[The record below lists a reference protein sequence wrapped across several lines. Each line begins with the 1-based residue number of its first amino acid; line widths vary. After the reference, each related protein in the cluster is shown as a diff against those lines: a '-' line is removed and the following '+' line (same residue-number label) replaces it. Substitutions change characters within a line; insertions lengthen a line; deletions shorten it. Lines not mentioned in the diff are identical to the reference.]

1 MSHTNTTPNFNLPQF
16 VGTDKPAW
24 LTDINQAFLNV
35 DTAIKTAKDSA
46 DTATGSATTANTSIG
61 TLTNLNTTEKS
72 NLVGAINE
80 INTNVGIA
88 QNTAN
93 GASTTATA
101 TDNRLTAFEKKFNVM
116 HSITTGQIPATGNA
130 NTAVVR
136 LAQDSTSSM
145 FKFYGARYFFS
156 NSVIQYSA
164 VAGMANTYGA
174 DTGLILT
181 TPPTQAYI
189 VENSGMR
196 IQIDNSDT
204 NVRSMAPIHFAVGT
218 NGHIYVNPKG
228 DASNIT
234 IPNGVFEEYIY
245 SPYLYFNTSFGDEPQ
260 E

>member
-46 DTATGSATTANTSIG
+46 ETATGSATTANNSIG

-72 NLVGAINE
+72 TLVGAINE
-80 INTNVGIA
+80 VNTNVGIA

-116 HSITTGQIPATGNA
+116 HSITTSQIPATGNVDT
-130 NTAVVR
+130 NVVK

-145 FKFYGARYFFS
+145 FKFYGSRTFFS

-189 VENSGMR
+189 VENAGIRFQS
-196 IQIDNSDT
+196 DNTDT
-204 NVRSMAPIHFAVGT
+204 NIRTSSQLHFAVGT
-218 NGHIYVNPKG
+218 NGHIYANPKG

-234 IPNGVFEEYIY
+234 IPNGVFERWLYI
-245 SPYLYFNTSFGDEPQ
+245 PCLFFNASFGDEPQ

>member
-46 DTATGSATTANTSIG
+46 ETATGSATTANNSIG

-72 NLVGAINE
+72 TLVGAINE
-80 INTNVGIA
+80 VNTNIGIA

-116 HSITTGQIPATGNA
+116 HSITTGQIPATGNV
-130 NTAVVR
+130 NNAVVK

-164 VAGMANTYGA
+164 IAGMANTYGA

-181 TPPTQAYI
+181 TPPAQAYI
-189 VENSGMR
+189 VENSGTR

-245 SPYLYFNTSFGDEPQ
+245 YPCLYFNTTFGDDPE

>member
-35 DTAIKTAKDSA
+35 DTAIKSAKDSA
-46 DTATGSATTANTSIG
+46 ETATGSATTANTSIG

-80 INTNVGIA
+80 VNTNVGIA

-101 TDNRLTAFEKKFNVM
+101 TDNRLTAFEQKFNVM
-116 HSITTGQIPATGNA
+116 SSITTGQIPATGNVDS
-130 NTAVVR
+130 NVVK

-145 FKFYGARYFFS
+145 FKFYGSRTFFS

-164 VAGMANTYGA
+164 IEGMSGSYGA

-181 TPPTQAYI
+181 TPPAQAYI
-189 VENSGMR
+189 VENAGLRFQS
-196 IQIDNSDT
+196 DNTDT
-204 NVRSMAPIHFAVGT
+204 NIRTSSSMHFAVGT

-228 DASNIT
+228 NSSNVT
-234 IPNGVFEEYIY
+234 IPNGVFERWYY
-245 SPYLYFNTSFGDEPQ
+245 SPYLYFNASFGDNPQ

>member
-1 MSHTNTTPNFNLPQF
+1 MSHTNSTPNYNLPQF
-16 VGTDKPAW
+16 VGTDKPTW
-24 LTDINQAFLNV
+24 LNDVNGAMSAI
-35 DTAIKTAKDSA
+35 DTQMKANADSV
-46 DTATGSATTANTSIG
+46 TTANTTATTAQNAVG
-61 TLTNLNTTEKS
+61 TLANLNTTVKTDTVS
-72 NLVGAINE
+72 AINE
-80 INTNVGIA
+80 VNTNVGIA

-164 VAGMANTYGA
+164 VEGMSGTYGA
-174 DTGLILT
+174 DTGLVLT

-245 SPYLYFNTSFGDEPQ
+245 SPYLFFNASFGDDPQ

>member
-24 LTDINQAFLNV
+24 LTDINQAFLNI
-35 DTAIKTAKDSA
+35 DTAIKSAKDSA
-46 DTATGSATTANTSIG
+46 DTATGSATTANNSIG

-72 NLVGAINE
+72 TLVGAINE
-80 INTNVGIA
+80 VNTNVGIA

-116 HSITTGQIPATGNA
+116 HSITTSQIPATGNVDT
-130 NTAVVR
+130 NIVK

-145 FKFYGARYFFS
+145 FKFYGSRTFFS

-164 VAGMANTYGA
+164 VEGMAGTYGA

-181 TPPTQAYI
+181 TPPAQAYI
-189 VENSGMR
+189 VENAGLRFQSDNNDSNIR
-196 IQIDNSDT
+196 TSSSIQ
-204 NVRSMAPIHFAVGT
+204 FAVGT
-218 NGHIYVNPKG
+218 NGHVYANPKG
-228 DASNIT
+228 DSSNIT
-234 IPNGVFEEYIY
+234 IPNGVFERWYYI
-245 SPYLYFNTSFGDEPQ
+245 PCLYFNASFGDDPQ